1 MYVLCINV
9 SLLALQVAQ
18 KVFGGEV
25 KKHVLLFESSKADT
39 AKANQD
45 NLREVAKE
53 FKGKVCSPNMFCTSS
68 YVRSKFYSITDSQFT
83 ISKLYIIHVQYSY
96 FVLYSQTQ

>member
-1 MYVLCINV
+1 MYITTVN
-9 SLLALQVAQ
+9 LLVILSQVAQ

-53 FKGKVCSPNMFCTSS
+53 FKGKVCLRNMYYIVDM
-68 YVRSKFYSITDSQFT
+68 YVSI
-83 ISKLYIIHVQYSY
+83 
-96 FVLYSQTQ
+96 